1 MVLLP
6 PAIFILLIDTM

>member
-6 PAIFILLIDTM
+6 PMVWL